1 MKLKENKKK
10 MKLYIELVLKKEKK
24 ILGERR
30 SKVIHRESVESP
42 TEKDRAVNIDM
53 VNREEVDAVKRGL
66 LVGEM
71 IHEDGRVETFRKENV
86 IVDYSSL
93 LMAQLMKGE
102 NVPGVTHIAVGTG
115 YGESEGGNP

>member
-1 MKLKENKKK
+1 M
-10 MKLYIELVLKKEKK
+10 
-24 ILGERR
+24 
-30 SKVIHRESVESP
+30 IHRESVESP

-71 IHEDGRVETFRKENV
+71 IHEDGRVETFRQENV